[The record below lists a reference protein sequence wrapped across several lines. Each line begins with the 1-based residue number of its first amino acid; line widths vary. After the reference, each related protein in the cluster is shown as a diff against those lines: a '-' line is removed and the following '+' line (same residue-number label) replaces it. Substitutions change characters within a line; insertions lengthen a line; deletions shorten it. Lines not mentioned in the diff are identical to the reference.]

1 MLTDSA
7 RDADLL
13 RSTAQGDAEAF
24 GALFER
30 RRGDVYRYALHMTGS
45 PSIAEDVT
53 QEVFLAVMRDAGR
66 YEASRATVT
75 AWLCGIARNHVLRRL
90 ERDRPMQPLDDED
103 ALFDTQVAPEDPL
116 GDLTAAERVETLRR
130 AVQTLP
136 LRYREAV
143 VLCDLQEMSYA
154 DAATAM
160 GCAVGTVRSR
170 VHRGRA
176 LLASKLSVRTDP
188 GTQPSQTAEPTR
200 AAEPT
205 RTTMR
210 STLRVSTLR
219 NLA

>member
-1 MLTDSA
+1 MLTDSPQ
-7 RDADLL
+7 DVDLL

-24 GALFER
+24 GVLFQR

-90 ERDRPMQPLDDED
+90 ERDRALQPLDDHDEVVES
-103 ALFDTQVAPEDPL
+103 QVAPEDLL
-116 GDLTAAERVETLRR
+116 GDLAAAERVDILRQ

-136 LRYREAV
+136 MKYREAV

-154 DAATAM
+154 DAAAAM

-176 LLASKLSVRTDP
+176 LLTSKLSVKAGR
-188 GTQPSQTAEPTR
+188 GAQPSGNGV
-200 AAEPT
+200 
-205 RTTMR
+205 R
-210 STLRVSTLR
+210 STLRAISTLR

>member
-1 MLTDSA
+1 MLTESA
-7 RDADLL
+7 QDVDLL
-13 RSTAQGDAEAF
+13 RHTAQGDAEAF
-24 GALFER
+24 GVLFQR

-90 ERDRPMQPLDDED
+90 ERDRTLQPLDDDDEVVER
-103 ALFDTQVAPEDPL
+103 QVAPEDPL
-116 GDLTAAERVETLRR
+116 GDLAAAERVDILRQ

-136 LRYREAV
+136 MKYREAI

-154 DAATAM
+154 DAAAAM

-176 LLASKLSVRTDP
+176 LLTSKLSVKAGR
-188 GTQPSQTAEPTR
+188 GAQPSGSGV
-200 AAEPT
+200 
-205 RTTMR
+205 R
-210 STLRVSTLR
+210 STLRSVSTLR